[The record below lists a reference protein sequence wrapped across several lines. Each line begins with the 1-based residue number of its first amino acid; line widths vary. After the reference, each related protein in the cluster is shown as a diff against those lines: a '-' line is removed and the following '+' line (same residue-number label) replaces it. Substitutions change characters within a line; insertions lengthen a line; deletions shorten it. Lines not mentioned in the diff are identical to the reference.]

1 MDELIKGY
9 RRFRQNRYES
19 EATRYRTLGHE
30 GQAPH
35 TLVVSCCD
43 SRVEPAVIFDAGPGD
58 MFVVRN
64 VANLVPPYE
73 PDGEY
78 HSTSAAVEFAVTGLE
93 VKRILVMGHASC
105 GGVNAFLKGLHDET
119 HKTGFI
125 GKWMSLLDPAVTAV
139 ESIPAEDA
147 AKRQKAMELA
157 SVRLSLQNLMS
168 FPFVAERVKAGSL
181 KLYGGYF
188 GIAEGVLHLYD
199 PKRDDFF
206 PVADGTDDT
215 RD

>member
-1 MDELIKGY
+1 MDELIAGY
-9 RRFRQNRYES
+9 RNFRRNRYET
-19 EATRYRTLGHE
+19 EALRYRKLGRE

-35 TLVVSCCD
+35 TLVISCCD
-43 SRVEPAVIFDAGPGD
+43 SRVEPSVIFDAGPGD
-58 MFVVRN
+58 LFVVRN

-105 GGVNAFLKGLHDET
+105 GGVNAFLQGLVDET

-125 GKWMSLLDPAVTAV
+125 GKWMSLLDPAVDAV
-139 ESIPAEDA
+139 EAIPMEEEG
-147 AKRQKAMELA
+147 KRQKVMELA
-157 SVRLSLQNLMS
+157 SVKLSLDNLMS
-168 FPFVAERVKAGSL
+168 FPFVKERVEADTL

-188 GIAEGVLHLYD
+188 GIAEGVLQLYD
-199 PKRDDFF
+199 AERGEFH
-206 PVADGTDDT
+206 PVSDT
-215 RD
+215 PED